1 MSYQLKHRETLGEN
15 VRRICRQQIEGA
27 IAIAKGDKKPNDTP
41 VHETRKHLK
50 KTRAALRLVR
60 KEIGRGLFKQQ
71 DRCLRDVGRLTSEIR
86 DAEVRLQT
94 VRQLQEVPQRH
105 GRSTYGKLEVMLA
118 MELENFIAAFAE
130 WQTQAVPL
138 LEQASSGID
147 HWTLDQFNSKQPCD
161 AVQGSYKRARKALA
175 KATANPTTENF
186 HAFRSRAKTLWYQ
199 LRVLRPINPVVLKTL
214 SDDLRSLGDL
224 LGRAHDLSFLGDR
237 LRRNDQKSEWEREG
251 HKLLAVIEV
260 SQGDLQRGAAELAE
274 HFFAERPRDFGDRI
288 ADWLKDWENE
298 TSPSL
303 ATEFV
308 K

>member
-15 VRRICRQQIEGA
+15 ICRICRQQIEGA
-27 IAIAKGDKKPNDTP
+27 ITIAKDEKKPNDTP

-50 KTRAALRLVR
+50 KARAALRLVR

-94 VRQLQEVPQRH
+94 VRQLEEATQRR
-105 GRSTYGKLEVMLA
+105 GRNAYGKLEVMLA

-138 LEQASSGID
+138 LEQARSAID
-147 HWTLDQFNSKQPCD
+147 HWALDQFNSKQICG
-161 AVQGSYKRARKALA
+161 AVQASYKQARKALA
-175 KATANPTTENF
+175 KATANPNTENF
-186 HAFRSRAKTLWYQ
+186 HAFRSKAKRLWYQ
-199 LRVLRPINPVVLKTL
+199 LRILRPINPVVLKTL

-237 LRRNDQKSEWEREG
+237 LRSEHGKSQWQREG

-260 SQGDLQRGAAELAE
+260 GQSDLQRGAAELAE
-274 HFFAERPRDFGDRI
+274 HFFAERPRDFGARVMS
-288 ADWLKDWENE
+288 WLQEWEGK
-298 TSPSL
+298 SSQSL
-303 ATEFV
+303 AKVLVT
-308 K
+308 